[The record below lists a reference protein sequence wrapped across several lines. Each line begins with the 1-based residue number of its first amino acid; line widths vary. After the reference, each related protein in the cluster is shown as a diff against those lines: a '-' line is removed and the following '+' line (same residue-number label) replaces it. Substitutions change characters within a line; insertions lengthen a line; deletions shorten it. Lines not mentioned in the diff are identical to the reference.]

1 MTPGLAAMRW
11 RMRLAAVALCLG
23 TTSGATFAQRLD
35 DSASP
40 RQTIQAPQV
49 HSERG
54 LSLADD
60 EQARFAVLSF
70 GRIEYKLATAA
81 YKGRRARIDL
91 VIPAVVRGL
100 MAPDGLQLRWRG
112 GRLFADGEGRG
123 GERVPVW
130 SGIVADAWMI
140 DTLELTARL
149 ELRKLDLR
157 DTSFGFESYFQIE
170 VLP

>member
-1 MTPGLAAMRW
+1 MKSSPVVKRTILVWA
-11 RMRLAAVALCLG
+11 LLALCGNG
-23 TTSGATFAQRLD
+23 TAQAQRLD

-40 RQTIQAPQV
+40 RQMIQAPTV
-49 HSERG
+49 LSERG
-54 LSLADD
+54 LNLAQD
-60 EQARFAVLSF
+60 ESARFAVLSF
-70 GRIEYKLATAA
+70 GRIEYRLATAA

-91 VIPAVVRGL
+91 VIPATVRGL
-100 MAPDGLQLRWRG
+100 LAPDGLHLRWRG

-130 SGIVADAWMI
+130 TGVIAGAWMI
-140 DTLELTARL
+140 DTLELTGRL